1 MSVAP
6 VMDQVSV
13 EDCPRSMEDGSAVK
27 LLMTG
32 LDEGAVAAGGAAA
45 GGGGGGGGG
54 AFFLQAAAKIANASA
69 RVTAPIL
76 IYGLVLL
83 VIT

>member
-1 MSVAP
+1 
-6 VMDQVSV
+6 MDQRKT
-13 EDCPRSMEDGSAVK
+13 EDWPRSIAEGSAVK
-27 LLMTG
+27 LLITG
-32 LDEGAVAAGGAAA
+32 LAEGAAMDDGALG

-54 AFFLQAAAKIANASA
+54 AFFLQLTAKIANVSA

>member
-1 MSVAP
+1 
-6 VMDQVSV
+6 MDQRNV
-13 EDCPRSMEDGSAVK
+13 EDWPRSIAEGSAVK
-27 LLMTG
+27 LLITG
-32 LDEGAVAAGGAAA
+32 LAEGVTGAEGGAA

-54 AFFLQAAAKIANASA
+54 AFFLQLAAKIANVSA

>member
-1 MSVAP
+1 MA
-6 VMDQVSV
+6 
-13 EDCPRSMEDGSAVK
+13 DGSAVK
-27 LLMTG
+27 LFITG
-32 LDEGAVAAGGAAA
+32 LDEGAAMAGGALG

-54 AFFLQAAAKIANASA
+54 AFFLQLAAKIANVSA

>member
-1 MSVAP
+1 
-6 VMDQVSV
+6 MDQRRV
-13 EDCPRSMEDGSAVK
+13 EDWPRSIAEGSAVK
-27 LLMTG
+27 LLMAG
-32 LDEGAVAAGGAAA
+32 LAEGAATDGGALV

-54 AFFLQAAAKIANASA
+54 AFFLQLAAKIANVSA

>member
-1 MSVAP
+1 MV
-6 VMDQVSV
+6 
-13 EDCPRSMEDGSAVK
+13 DGSAVK

-32 LDEGAVAAGGAAA
+32 LADGVVVGAGLL

-54 AFFLQAAAKIANASA
+54 AFFLQLAAKIANVSA

-76 IYGLVLL
+76 VYGLVLL
-83 VIT
+83 VVT